1 MEALIVIL
9 AFVFVTGLCIGSFL
23 NVVILRALSNES
35 IVFPASKCPTC
46 QKPLKWWHNIPVIS
60 YICLGGKCAFCKEKI
75 SIQYPIV
82 ELLTAI
88 IFTYIYA
95 KFGFSINTLF
105 YWIVS
110 SVLIVLAGTD
120 IKEKVVFDAHTY
132 TLIGLGL
139 LFSAGYTIYYIAADV
154 RPITWLYNPLTMS
167 ILGIIAGVV
176 IMELFARAGY
186 LIAGTRAFGEGD
198 TYIAAGLGALF
209 GLQMLLLTLILSVII
224 QVTLFLPSFIRGL
237 IENKDWKTLISF
249 VSFCVYAAAFYVLQQ
264 NNLIENP
271 IIYLFGAVLLAVLGL
286 LSCMFIFKG
295 LRENPSN
302 RTYLPFG
309 PAMVAAA
316 FIIILLFAH
325 FGSQVFACTDKMFC
339 VGACIPC
346 LNMGGY

>member
-1 MEALIVIL
+1 MEALITIL
-9 AFVFVTGLCIGSFL
+9 AFVFITGLCIGSFL

-35 IVFPASKCPTC
+35 IVFPASKCPVC
-46 QKPLKWWHNIPVIS
+46 QNSLKWWHNIPVIS

-75 SIQYPIV
+75 SIQYPII
-82 ELLTAI
+82 ELLTGI
-88 IFTYIYA
+88 IFTYLFI
-95 KFGFSINTLF
+95 KFCFSINTLF
-105 YWIVS
+105 YWVVS

-139 LFSAGYTIYYIAADV
+139 LFSAGYTIYYIVSDV
-154 RPITWLYNPLTMS
+154 RAVTWLSNPLTMS
-167 ILGIIAGVV
+167 ILGVIAGVV

-209 GLQMLLLTLILSVII
+209 GVQMLILALILSVII
-224 QVTLFLPSFIRGL
+224 QVILFLPSFIKGL
-237 IENKDWKTLISF
+237 IDNKDWKTLISF
-249 VSFCVYAAAFYVLQQ
+249 VSFCIYAAVFYVMQQ

-271 IIYLFGAVLLAVLGL
+271 IIYMFGALLLAVLGL

-316 FIIILLFAH
+316 FIIILLFSH
-325 FGSQVFACTDKMFC
+325 FGSQTFACTDKMFC
-339 VGACIPC
+339 FCACVPC
-346 LNMGGY
+346 LNMGG